1 MSLCSPAPLL
11 VPSGSFWPQT
21 PCSLLLCAS
30 VSPSPLPPFQFNYLV
45 LLNFRGEA
53 LPALSVL
60 AQNKP
65 LSHSVHL
72 PAFSFIS
79 FISHLLSANHLMGIV
94 FWSIDITRINKEPT
108 LQSLLST
115 NCVPGVWSQDEAGL
129 LLGRQGSS
137 GSLVGQVQCKS
148 SEYKCRGHVVLGS
161 VPAL

>member
-1 MSLCSPAPLL
+1 MSLHSPAPLL
-11 VPSGSFWPQT
+11 VPSGSVSPQT
-21 PCSLLLCAS
+21 HCSLLLCAS
-30 VSPSPLPPFQFNYLV
+30 VSPSPLSPFQFNYLV

-72 PAFSFIS
+72 PAFS

-115 NCVPGVWSQDEAGL
+115 NCVPGVWGQNEAGL

-137 GSLVGQVQCKS
+137 GSLVGQVQCRS

-161 VPAL
+161 IPAL